1 VQCVTSE
8 FFDVIRLPIVRGR
21 GFTREEERGPVTVA
35 IVSERVAAQ
44 FWPGRD
50 ALGHR
55 LWFPDDKAFT
65 APVQVIGV
73 VPDVPV
79 PSGRANDGDIFI
91 PFGHR
96 RPDDAVAVM
105 VRGSGPSP
113 GALNIL
119 RAAAQRSEPPI
130 GFLSSH
136 TVDDELAGGVGPA
149 KLIAGVLAMLGL
161 VGLFIALTGLY
172 GITAQLAAHRRK
184 ELSIRKALGATNATL
199 CRMLAAESTRILV
212 LGIAPGII
220 FGVLAGFA
228 LRQRSFPSLDPFDW
242 VAFAGVS
249 ALLLATSLLAAVLPF
264 RRVLRDQYV
273 ALREL

>member
-1 VQCVTSE
+1 
-8 FFDVIRLPIVRGR
+8 
-21 GFTREEERGPVTVA
+21 
-35 IVSERVAAQ
+35 
-44 FWPGRD
+44 
-50 ALGHR
+50 LGHR

-96 RPDDAVAVM
+96 RPDDAVAIV
-105 VRGSGPSP
+105 VRGSGPSQ
-113 GALNIL
+113 GALDIL
-119 RAAAQRSEPPI
+119 RAAAQRSDPPI

-136 TVDDELAGGVGPA
+136 TVDVELAGGVGPA
-149 KLIAGVLAMLGL
+149 KLIAGVSAMLGL
-161 VGLFIALTGLY
+161 VGLFIALAGLY

-199 CRMLAAESTRILV
+199 CRMVAAESTRILV
-212 LGIAPGII
+212 LGIAPGIV

-228 LRQRSFPSLDPFDW
+228 LRQRSFPNLAPFDW
-242 VAFAGVS
+242 VACAGVS
-249 ALLLATSLLAAVLPF
+249 ALLLATGLLAAVLPF
-264 RRVLRDQYV
+264 RRVLRDRYA